1 MLEKYEAQR
10 ILKKKSLPILIIA
23 FILIGTNVI
32 SNLIIEDFNNR
43 NIKDLDFSTGAAQ
56 WSRPVFEGLI
66 KIHEGQEKIRF
77 SQMLDNSDEAIKN
90 RNQGNLLQAY
100 KHEMIVRII
109 HMNIY
114 STLENR
120 RIFEEFTK
128 EVWNDIAHDSTYP
141 DNNGNEYKIDKE
153 FKTMDIWLRSST
165 LELKYLYR
173 CYKNNIQYVG
183 KEDANEAVFLYEIMD
198 KIIPAFILITIL
210 LLSIDSISEEHRL
223 RITRNLL
230 SQPIS
235 RFSYF
240 LKVLFSNI
248 VIILPVIIISIFIVT
263 LFSGVLS
270 RFHSFKMPILTTTNQ
285 WTTLKINGM
294 DLVKAASEPNGI
306 GYLGPVPVVWYTLGR
321 YMYSSI
327 KFISFTEATIIFAL
341 EMVLFALFANIV
353 TVFAS
358 SLTSRK
364 SIALVIAGGIFGG
377 LYGLLRFIP
386 ELPNPMLALNVR
398 DIISGASSFTL
409 LYLTLIQVISILIM
423 IGISAWVFNKKE
435 IVY

>member
-1 MLEKYEAQR
+1 MLERYEARR

-23 FILIGTNVI
+23 FILISMSVI
-32 SNLIIEDFNNR
+32 SNLISEDFNNG
-43 NIKDLDFSTGAAQ
+43 NIKDLDFSTVAAQ
-56 WSRPVFEGLI
+56 SDRFVSEGLI
-66 KIHEGQEKIRF
+66 RITEGEEKIGF
-77 SQMLDNSDEAIKN
+77 SKMLDNSDDAIKN

-109 HMNIY
+109 HMNIF
-114 STLENR
+114 SSIENR
-120 RIFEEFTK
+120 RIFEDFTK
-128 EVWNDIAHDSTYP
+128 EVWNDIAPDITYP
-141 DNNGNEYKIDKE
+141 DNNGNEYNVSTATKI
-153 FKTMDIWLRSST
+153 MDMELIRWT

-173 CYKNNIQYVG
+173 CYKNNISYV
-183 KEDANEAVFLYEIMD
+183 ERDDANEAVFLYELMD
-198 KIIPAFILITIL
+198 KIIPVFILITIL

-223 RITRNLL
+223 RITRNVL

-248 VIILPVIIISIFIVT
+248 VTVLPVIIISICIVT

-285 WTTLKINGM
+285 WTALRINGM
-294 DLVKAASEPNGI
+294 NLVKAASEPNGI
-306 GYLGPVPVVWYTLGR
+306 EYLGPVPVALDTL
-321 YMYSSI
+321 I
-327 KFISFTEATIIFAL
+327 KNIYPIIKLISFTEATIIFTL
-341 EMVLFALFANIV
+341 EMVLFAVFVNIV

-358 SLTSRK
+358 SLTNKK
-364 SIALVIAGGIFGG
+364 SIALVIAAGIFGG
-377 LYGLLRFIP
+377 LYGLLRLIP
-386 ELPNPMLALNVR
+386 ELPNPLLALNVR

-409 LYLTLIQVISILIM
+409 LSLTVIQVISILIM

>member
-1 MLEKYEAQR
+1 MLERYEAKR

-23 FILIGTNVI
+23 FILIGMSVI
-32 SNLIIEDFNNR
+32 SNLISEDFNNG
-43 NIKDLDFSTGAAQ
+43 NSTDLDFSTVAAQ
-56 WSRPVFEGLI
+56 SDRFVSEGLI
-66 KIHEGQEKIRF
+66 RITEGEEKIGF

-90 RNQGNLLQAY
+90 RNQGNLLKAY

-109 HMNIY
+109 HMNLF
-114 STLENR
+114 STLEHR
-120 RIFEEFTK
+120 RIFEDFTK
-128 EVWNDIAHDSTYP
+128 EVWNDIAPDITYP
-141 DNNGNEYKIDKE
+141 DNNGNIYNTSTSLPSDAELGRRILDLKCLYK
-153 FKTMDIWLRSST
+153 
-165 LELKYLYR
+165 
-173 CYKNNIQYVG
+173 CYKNNIPYVG
-183 KEDANEAVFLYEIMD
+183 RDDANEAVFLYELMD
-198 KIIPAFILITIL
+198 KIIPVFILLTIL

-223 RITRNLL
+223 RITRNVL

-248 VIILPVIIISIFIVT
+248 ITVLPVIIISISIVT

-285 WTTLKINGM
+285 WTALRINGM

-327 KFISFTEATIIFAL
+327 KFISFTKATIIFTL
-341 EMVLFALFANIV
+341 EMVLFALFVNIV

-358 SLTSRK
+358 SLTNKK
-364 SIALVIAGGIFGG
+364 SIALVIAAGIFGG

-386 ELPNPMLALNVR
+386 ELPNPLLALKVR

-409 LYLTLIQVISILIM
+409 LSLTLIQVSSILIM
-423 IGISAWVFNKKE
+423 LGISAWVFNKKE